1 VAGVCIRRS
10 APLSFRYQISDHV
23 KQPFGHSPASLPMTE
38 ARLGGCGPVVVRA
51 GSHLGGDPDVR
62 TGSDP
67 AGRPPWARLG
77 HRQRPRGS
85 FGVRA
90 PCRVPRR
97 APQPRH
103 GERRRLSESAATRP
117 PTRLPGS
124 VCVPLARP
132 QAPPHPREPPLGE
145 PQPPPVVPIS
155 SLHPNEAG
163 VPAAM
168 APSRRGLRGAGIP
181 VGCAVLYQVS
191 SDGGHVL
198 RGRRQLKRGRLVST
212 SVVDLGEAS
221 RGWRT

>member
-1 VAGVCIRRS
+1 
-10 APLSFRYQISDHV
+10 
-23 KQPFGHSPASLPMTE
+23 
-38 ARLGGCGPVVVRA
+38 LGGCGPVVVRA

-117 PTRLPGS
+117 PTAAPWRRVRAARPPPNKPLRTPASRPWASLSRPRRSDLIATPRRGRGACGDGS
-124 VCVPLARP
+124 QPPRLAR
-132 QAPPHPREPPLGE
+132 GG
-145 PQPPPVVPIS
+145 
-155 SLHPNEAG
+155 N
-163 VPAAM
+163 
-168 APSRRGLRGAGIP
+168 PSWLRGVVAGIF
-181 VGCAVLYQVS
+181 
-191 SDGGHVL
+191 
-198 RGRRQLKRGRLVST
+198 
-212 SVVDLGEAS
+212 
-221 RGWRT
+221 GWRARPAWPSTTQEGETGFDFGG